1 MITYDIPF
9 NVMPPDSRGVCF
21 TGGKIQLFDTRV
33 AALAF
38 AMRDAER
45 KRREGLTVVVSVEG
59 ADGRWRAF
67 DQDMKPPG
75 LAA

>member
-9 NVMPPDSRGVCF
+9 SSLPSGPWGVCF
-21 TGGKIQLFDTRV
+21 SDSKLRLFDSRV

-45 KRREGLTVVVSVEG
+45 KRREGLVVMVSVEG

-67 DQDMKPPG
+67 DPDMKPPV
-75 LAA
+75 AA

>member
-9 NVMPPDSRGVCF
+9 SSIPTGQWGVCF
-21 TGGKIQLFDTRV
+21 SSGKIQLFNTRV

-45 KRREGLTVVVSVEG
+45 KRREGLAAVVSVEG

-67 DQDMKPPG
+67 DPDMKPPG
-75 LAA
+75 VAA